1 LQIARDGRQEDS
13 PQAANAEFFGP
24 DEAEGRSDMLPRRRL
39 SAIMHADLAGYT
51 RLMEGGEDRTVGHLK
66 SVRADIWRPAIEQ
79 AGGRAVNIEGDS
91 VLAEFESAI
100 AAVASAID
108 IQERMAHFNSMLEED
123 QRLMFR
129 IGVHLGEVIVDQET
143 RNIFGDGVNVAARI
157 QAMAEPGGIAVSRA
171 VRDVTEL
178 QVEYAFVDGGEH
190 QAKNVSRAV
199 QIFHVQPRTGA
210 ATRTTTSVVPRRVLR
225 FRGTL
230 AGRKYGFEV
239 PLDRVMGRNATG
251 LVIGRSLDHCDL
263 VLSHST
269 VSRRHARLMFA
280 GGALQIEDLKS
291 TNGTAVNG
299 VTVLPGQPQPLQ
311 IGSTLKIGDIE
322 LTAGGE

>member
-1 LQIARDGRQEDS
+1 MS
-13 PQAANAEFFGP
+13 
-24 DEAEGRSDMLPRRRL
+24 PRRRL
-39 SAIMHADLAGYT
+39 SAILHADLAGFT
-51 RLMEGGEDRTVGHLK
+51 RLMEGDEDRTVGHIK

-79 AGGRAVNIEGDS
+79 AGGRVVNIEGDS
-91 VLAEFESAI
+91 ILAEFESAI
-100 AAVASAID
+100 AAVMTAID
-108 IQERMAHFNSMLEED
+108 IQERMARFNSMLEED
-123 QRLMFR
+123 QRLLFR
-129 IGVHLGEVIVDQET
+129 IGAHLGEIIVDAET
-143 RNIFGDGVNVAARI
+143 QAIFGDGVNVAARI

-178 QVEYAFVDGGEH
+178 QVEHAFVDGGEH
-190 QAKNVSRAV
+190 HAKNVSRPL

-239 PLDRVMGRNATG
+239 PLDRMMGRNAAG
-251 LVIGRSLDHCDL
+251 LVIGRALDQCDL

-269 VSRRHARLMFA
+269 VSRRHARLAFA
-280 GGALQIEDLKS
+280 GGALQIEDLDS
-291 TNGTAVNG
+291 MNGTSVDG
-299 VTVLPGQPQPLQ
+299 VAVLPGEPRPLQ